1 MAWLW
6 IKKNVLGET
15 PIIGS
20 FFTETQKSEAVK
32 HALKM
37 TTELTG
43 SSIAMVVFMSK
54 VTMPMEDSKIEY
66 ARYYALMISLMAAG
80 MMVGAISFN
89 ITSSLTHQAV
99 TRFFIKQTDQ
109 QDHYIPLEENPL
121 TTPLLKTV

>member
-1 MAWLW
+1 MAWSW

-15 PIIGS
+15 PIIGG

-54 VTMPMEDSKIEY
+54 AIMPMEDSNIEY
-66 ARYYALMISLMAAG
+66 ARYYALMISLMALG

-89 ITSSLTHQAV
+89 ITASLTHHAV
-99 TRFFIKQTDQ
+99 TRFFKQIDN
-109 QDHYIPLEENPL
+109 QDHYIPLEESPL
-121 TTPLLKTV
+121 TTPLLKT